1 MRSVLFTVRAVL
13 TVVLAALILAANA
26 PVILAYL
33 TDSDGGAGRT
43 VDQRDDPPGKDDWK
57 VW

>member
-13 TVVLAALILAANA
+13 TIVLAALILAANA
-26 PVILAYL
+26 HVILAYI
-33 TDSDGGAGRT
+33 TESDGGGGRT
-43 VDQRDDPPGKDDWK
+43 VDQRDDPPGTDDWK